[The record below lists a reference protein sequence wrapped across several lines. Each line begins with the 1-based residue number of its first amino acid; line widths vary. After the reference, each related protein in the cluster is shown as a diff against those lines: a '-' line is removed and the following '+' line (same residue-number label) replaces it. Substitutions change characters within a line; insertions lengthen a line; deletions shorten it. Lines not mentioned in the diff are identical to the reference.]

1 MNEFNIIKIMN
12 EATIRLKKSKNEDYD
27 INNKIK
33 ECLEDREFFY
43 KIKKET
49 AIRILICVGVSQD
62 KLEETYQK
70 LISKKIDDEYIK
82 KFYKEVCQNL
92 QGEHKIILEP
102 GRTIKEDWVE
112 YDTVKWEIEDRIQG
126 LVAELKNDKSISIE
140 EKIIKLY
147 ENICLNYIYDAN
159 VLYFFKRDM
168 SDPENVK
175 YIAVDWYGRVVGQ
188 DWTEKRKKHNRRICY
203 EFSRFYAK
211 AINELI
217 EKRDGIE
224 AFMLGDK
231 ENTHYVVGLTGE
243 KYSIILDQDDFN
255 SIKDLTRLK
264 MGLTIKGI
272 HILRD
277 EKGIFK
283 KALEQFNKNR
293 LVELK
298 EIEEA
303 KRNLKEKDFIHYL
316 NKSIEII
323 NSYNIDSQG
332 FFEYMRFLIEENG
345 IKIEKIWKE
354 DTKAEERRYERCLYF
369 ELDGK
374 IYLLDSIEKN
384 LTVVELNK
392 LDKKI
397 FVFNSEENQ
406 YKYYGG

>member
-27 INNKIK
+27 VNNKIK

-82 KFYKEVCQNL
+82 KFYNEVCQNL

-112 YDTVKWEIEDRIQG
+112 YDKVKWEIEDRIQG

-168 SDPENVK
+168 SDLENVK

-217 EKRDGIE
+217 EKKDGIE

-303 KRNLKEKDFIHYL
+303 KRNLKEKDFIQYL
-316 NKSIEII
+316 NESIEII

-374 IYLLDSIEKN
+374 IYLLDSIEKK